1 MRNILL
7 LFLILQGILMS
18 ATLEKL
24 PYKDTK
30 IAILYEKSNY
40 IPIVSMQL
48 VFTNAGHLANTKDGL
63 ALLSS
68 KLLNEGSKKQGAIKF
83 ANALESNAIELSS
96 HVGRETFV
104 IEISALKEKFPQ
116 AIELLVELL
125 GDPNYTK
132 ETLEQI
138 QRQRLGWLM
147 QKHSDYDYIASLNLR
162 EILFAN
168 SPLARAYDGTIQSIK
183 SITLNDIKK
192 FISTH
197 LGYDN
202 LIVVAGGAIEQKSIE
217 EYTNR
222 IASILPHSK
231 TKPFERIKVSDK
243 QITRYISKET
253 QQAYI
258 YFGAPFDYAYDA
270 SDQYKAKIAEYILGG
285 GGFGS
290 RLMEEI
296 RVKRGL
302 SYGAYSMLRETKEA
316 SYLSGYL
323 QTKLS
328 TQKEAM
334 NVVQSV
340 VDEFVAKGI
349 TQDELKAAKEFLV
362 GSEPLRVESLSQRLN
377 RAFNE
382 YYYNR
387 GLGYSK
393 KQLQQI
399 QDASLQEIND
409 FIKSHKELTKLSFSV
424 VTKSK
429 DSK

>member
-1 MRNILL
+1 
-7 LFLILQGILMS
+7 
-18 ATLEKL
+18 
-24 PYKDTK
+24 
-30 IAILYEKSNY
+30 
-40 IPIVSMQL
+40 
-48 VFTNAGHLANTKDGL
+48 
-63 ALLSS
+63 
-68 KLLNEGSKKQGAIKF
+68 
-83 ANALESNAIELSS
+83 
-96 HVGRETFV
+96 
-104 IEISALKEKFPQ
+104 
-116 AIELLVELL
+116 
-125 GDPNYTK
+125 
-132 ETLEQI
+132 
-138 QRQRLGWLM
+138 M
-147 QKHSDYDYIASLNLR
+147 QKESDYDYIASLNLR

-183 SITLNDIKK
+183 SITLDDIKK

-202 LIVVAGGAIEQKSIE
+202 LIVVAGGDIEQKSIE

-270 SDQYKAKIAEYILGG
+270 PDQYKAKIAEYILGG

-334 NVVQSV
+334 DVVQSV